1 MGKRA
6 VDIHNKF
13 DEAHEILVIDKYL
26 TYINQDEYKIENI
39 KEFSA

>member
-6 VDIHNKF
+6 ADIHNKF
-13 DEAHEILVIDKYL
+13 DEAHEILVIDKYM
-26 TYINQDEYKIENI
+26 TYNNQDDFKIESI